1 LKEPLDIYEE
11 GFNKQNAEGNAEN
24 FSEEKLIG
32 DIETTDAETP
42 ERHIEQEFDPLKA
55 YLKGISSIPLL
66 TKKGEIEIAKRIEES
81 KQKIF
86 SELFTIPFFLKKLIE
101 LGRHVEKGEAP
112 LIELVQDGEDMSE
125 EDLFEEKKRF
135 SKIADTL
142 NILFRKRLRLMKAS
156 GACAESKISP
166 AKNNMHIFKLLNEN
180 KNQILKKVNELK
192 LREDVINTF
201 LDELKKM
208 HNNIQSLYR
217 KRRLTKRT
225 KNNLPLLKKYLKEI
239 KKQESTIGLCISE
252 LKKVIT
258 NLEKAKQEVDSAKNH
273 LIESNLRL
281 VISIAKR
288 YMGKGL
294 NLGDL
299 IQEGNIGLIRAV
311 EKFEYKRGYKFST
324 YATWWIRQA
333 ITRAIADQSRT
344 IRIPVHM
351 IENINMINKTTKQLV
366 QEFGVEPGPEEIANR
381 SHLPVDRVRN
391 ILKLSK
397 EPISIETPIG
407 EEEDTMLRDFIEDR
421 VNPSPLDAAIQG
433 DLRTLIDKVLYTLSP
448 KEAMLIRK
456 RYGIGESFPQTLE
469 EVGKDFDVTRER
481 IRQIEVKAIRKLKH
495 PSRIRW
501 LKDFLAKP

>member
-1 LKEPLDIYEE
+1 MKEPLNIYDE

-24 FSEEKLIG
+24 FTEEKLLRE
-32 DIETTDAETP
+32 IETTDAEIS
-42 ERHIEQEFDPLKA
+42 EGHIEQEFDPLKA
-55 YLKGISSIPLL
+55 YLKGISSNPLL
-66 TKKGEIEIAKRIEES
+66 TKDGEIEIAKKIEEG

-86 SELFTIPFFLKKLIE
+86 SELFTIPFFMNKLIE

-112 LIELVQDGEDMSE
+112 LIELVQDSEDMSE
-125 EDLFEEKKRF
+125 EDLLEEKKRF
-135 SKIADTL
+135 SKITNTL
-142 NILFRKRLRLMKAS
+142 NILFKKRQRLLKAS
-156 GACAESKISP
+156 GACAESRIPPTK
-166 AKNNMHIFKLLNEN
+166 KNMQAFELLNEN
-180 KNQILKKVNELK
+180 KNQILKRVDELR
-192 LREDVINTF
+192 LREDVINAF
-201 LDELKKM
+201 SDELKKM

-239 KKQESTIGLCISE
+239 KEQESTIGLCISE

-258 NLEKAKQEVDSAKNH
+258 NLEKAKHEVNRAKNH

-351 IENINMINKTTKQLV
+351 IENINRINKTTKQLV

-381 SHLPVDRVRN
+381 SQLPIDKVRN

-421 VNPSPLDAAIQG
+421 TNLSPLDAAIQG
-433 DLRTLIDKVLYTLSP
+433 DLRNHIDKVLDTLSP
-448 KEAMLIRK
+448 KEAMVIRK
-456 RYGIGESFPQTLE
+456 RYGIGESSPQTLE

-501 LKDFLAKP
+501 LRDFLSKP